1 MPVPE
6 SGTLRLRGKGDGRGL
21 NKEVKGNIT
30 DTNVS
35 LHQLAID
42 AGFSTPDNMSE
53 FYGYT
58 SYEQPSISGTS
69 STSNITDTRICV
81 VSPTYS
87 NPTGGSIE
95 RGFYVGT
102 STNATSNPW
111 YSKGTSTSTSTNF
124 NCNFTSLSGG
134 TTYRIFAGLRDTCSP
149 TRFTEAVSSMR
160 SQTTQPSVSYSS
172 YWGFGAQ
179 NMYADTTN
187 SEGTVMRGVNG
198 TQYNHVYYGWSGL
211 PNGRTC
217 SWTSTA
223 ASCNAWEDFSSPNYS
238 GYGAWRSG
246 ASTQNRKIQCACINY
261 AGGNPGG
268 TVTYL
273 EVNHTYSHTGKPS
286 NAPSTYWTNTIQ
298 SQTWTGEN
306 CSGFDKYWPSNG
318 STFSSGKLQNSQ
330 STPNQTTN
338 FYGSATMLL

>member
-111 YSKGTSTSTSTNF
+111 YSKGTLPYAYF
-124 NCNFTSLSGG
+124 VPKPDW
-134 TTYRIFAGLRDTCSP
+134 RKRPII
-149 TRFTEAVSSMR
+149 
-160 SQTTQPSVSYSS
+160 SY
-172 YWGFGAQ
+172 FPHPLKNVLKLTARLLTHIAQ
-179 NMYADTTN
+179 
-187 SEGTVMRGVNG
+187 
-198 TQYNHVYYGWSGL
+198 
-211 PNGRTC
+211 
-217 SWTSTA
+217 
-223 ASCNAWEDFSSPNYS
+223 
-238 GYGAWRSG
+238 
-246 ASTQNRKIQCACINY
+246 K
-261 AGGNPGG
+261 
-268 TVTYL
+268 
-273 EVNHTYSHTGKPS
+273 
-286 NAPSTYWTNTIQ
+286 
-298 SQTWTGEN
+298 TGEHLN
-306 CSGFDKYWPSNG
+306 HLTLWK
-318 STFSSGKLQNSQ
+318 
-330 STPNQTTN
+330 TN
-338 FYGSATMLL
+338 DFKRRA